1 MAVARHRAKEPSGVF
16 GIVVTWGLAL
26 TVAVGFAVAWIAL
39 PFVGVPIM
47 AISGGSLAMLLR

>member
-26 TVAVGFAVAWIAL
+26 TVAGGFAVAWIAL
-39 PFVGVPIM
+39 PVIGAAIM
-47 AISGGSLAMLLR
+47 AVSGGSLAALLR